1 MAMRPT
7 LFTRDLSGLS
17 QSSDPNSP
25 NVGSPA
31 EQRDDAKRNFLK
43 AMRPLPTQHY
53 WHVYFDNPR
62 TSRRPTARS
71 TSRSSSSSAR
81 RSAPSSRAEHA
92 DFVSILDPDGEGAA
106 AYDEFLAVAA
116 LKLHAR
122 ADDDGARAAE
132 VDEAFRLFAGGRS
145 EGVITLGDLKR
156 VAAVLKEDVDEAVL
170 RDMVLEANAGAGVQV
185 GVGRAEFEE
194 VMRRAGAWK

>member
-1 MAMRPT
+1 MPAKRAPKAKPPPTARARPSALAKQHNLSAPQEHEIAEAFS
-7 LFTRDLSGLS
+7 LFATAPTSAHPRGQLPTRDLRAALAALG
-17 QSSDPNSP
+17 
-25 NVGSPA
+25 V
-31 EQRDDAKRNFLK
+31 
-43 AMRPLPTQHY
+43 
-53 WHVYFDNPR
+53 
-62 TSRRPTARS
+62 
-71 TSRSSSSSAR
+71 
-81 RSAPSSRAEHA
+81 APSSRAEHA